1 MCHDLDRL
9 SNAFDALLVLF
20 FDRLGITL
28 MSCHNI
34 DFVAFHFARKYDLR
48 LLGENSVSKLSRH
61 VMRAVCIQ
69 TKLLANLRV
78 GQIEPHEV
86 EAKYPNA
93 KRLVVPCK
101 NGSREIIEFSFTVA
115 ALITLSIPLRFIKTA
130 FGNVA
135 GTAFMASDAIGPTH
149 LTNLFKAFSIIHQK
163 QKRESHPWQPIVANV
178 MDTPK
183 P

>member
-1 MCHDLDRL
+1 MGGFSFSNVPRPRSPFKRL
-9 SNAFDALLVLF
+9 RRPSRPFYPYVLPQY
-20 FDRLGITL
+20 RLRRIPL
-28 MSCHNI
+28 HPK
-34 DFVAFHFARKYDLR
+34 VRLQAPWREFHF
-48 LLGENSVSKLSRH
+48 
-61 VMRAVCIQ
+61 
-69 TKLLANLRV
+69 
-78 GQIEPHEV
+78 EV
-86 EAKYPNA
+86 ESPCHARCLYPNA

-130 FGNVA
+130 FGNAA

-163 QKRESHPWQPIVANV
+163 QKRESHPWQPIVVNV